1 MQTDTT
7 TSATSS
13 PIKFSEKVGYG
24 MGDTASNFFFHSFN
38 IILLNYYVQDLGISA
53 AAIGVMFMV
62 TKIFDAI
69 TDPIMGMIADRTNSR
84 WGHFRPYIL
93 WAAIPFGLIG
103 WLMFANPDLS
113 ENGKLVYA
121 YITYSAMMLMYT
133 IINVPYS
140 SLLGVISAS
149 PEERSVVSAYRFVF
163 AFFAQFLIGLL
174 VIPMRNYF
182 GHGDNADGYKVTM
195 GIFAMISV
203 LLWLY
208 TFAST
213 KERVKNPPSQKSNIK
228 EDLTVLFKNGPWI
241 ALVFCGLFTLM
252 NLAVRGGA
260 TLFYLDY
267 YAKIGTETVIWI
279 FDRTSI
285 FFTSGTIAMII
296 GAAMSKPLC
305 NYFSKRNLMMVLT
318 GLHGT
323 IIGLFFLI
331 PAENFWAMLV
341 VNFLATLVIGPT
353 PAIVW
358 AMYADCADYGEWKH
372 GRRTTGLVFSGII
385 FSQKMGLALGA
396 GLAAF
401 ILGWFGF
408 AEGSVEQTTTAIFG
422 IKFMFCIL
430 PGILLILAA
439 LSVLFYPITN
449 ELLAKMESDLQ
460 KRRHQAE
467 A

>member
-1 MQTDTT
+1 MQTDQK
-7 TSATSS
+7 SSVATD
-13 PIKFSEKVGYG
+13 PIKLPEKIGYG

-69 TDPIMGMIADRTNSR
+69 TDPIMGMIADRTNTK
-84 WGHFRPYIL
+84 WGHFRPWIV
-93 WAAIPFGLIG
+93 WFAIPFGVVG

-113 ENGKLVYA
+113 ENGKLIYA

-133 IINVPYS
+133 IMNVPYS
-140 SLLGVISAS
+140 ALLGVISAD

-163 AFFAQFLIGLL
+163 AFLAQFIIGLL

-182 GHGDNADGYKVTM
+182 GGGDNANGYKVTM
-195 GIFAMISV
+195 GIFAFISV
-203 LLWLY
+203 VLWLY

-213 KERVKNPPSQKSNIK
+213 KERVQTPPSQKSNVK
-228 EDLTVLFKNGPWI
+228 EDLKVLFKNGPWI

-267 YAKIGTETVIWI
+267 YANIGTETLFWI

-305 NYFSKRNLMMVLT
+305 NFASKRNLMMILT
-318 GLHGT
+318 GLHGI
-323 IIGLFFLI
+323 IIGLFFFI
-331 PAENFWAMLV
+331 PAENFWLMLA

-385 FSQKMGLALGA
+385 FSQKMGLAIGA

-408 AEGSVEQTTTAIFG
+408 AEGSAEQTATAVFG

-430 PGILLILAA
+430 PGILLVLAA
-439 LSVLFYPITN
+439 ASVLFYPITN
-449 ELLAKMESDLQ
+449 ELLATMEKDLED
-460 KRRHQAE
+460 RRGQAE